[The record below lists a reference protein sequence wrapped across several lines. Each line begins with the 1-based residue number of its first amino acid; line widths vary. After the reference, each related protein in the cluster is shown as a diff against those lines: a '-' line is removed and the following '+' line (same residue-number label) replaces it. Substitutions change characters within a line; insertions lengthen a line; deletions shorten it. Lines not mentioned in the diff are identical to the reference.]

1 MSTVTLGA
9 VENGKVVEA
18 VVGDVI
24 VVRLTENPTT
34 GYRWSPESVAG
45 RLLETEDDTFVLD
58 SGPQMGRGGTRQFRF
73 RVKASGTTPIN
84 LKHWREWAGED
95 SVTERYTVQ
104 VQAVGEVGA

>member
-1 MSTVTLGA
+1 MSTISLGT
-9 VENGKVVEA
+9 VDNGTTIDA

-34 GYRWSPESVAG
+34 GYRWSLESVEG
-45 RLLETEDDTFVLD
+45 SLLTIEDDTFVLD
-58 SGPQMGRGGTRQFRF
+58 SGPPMGSGGTRQFRF
-73 RVKASGTTPIN
+73 RTTAAGATTLN

>member
-24 VVRLTENPTT
+24 LVRLTENPTT
-34 GYRWSPESVAG
+34 GYRWSLESVEG
-45 RLLETEDDTFVLD
+45 SLLAIEDDTFVLD
-58 SGPQMGRGGTRQFRF
+58 SGPQTGSGGTRRFQFC
-73 RVKASGTTPIN
+73 ATAAGTTPIH

-95 SVTERYTVQ
+95 SVTERYAVQ
-104 VQAVGEVGA
+104 VRVGLAH

>member
-1 MSTVTLGA
+1 MSTISLGT
-9 VENGKVVEA
+9 VDNGTTIDA

-34 GYRWSPESVAG
+34 GYRWSLESVEG
-45 RLLETEDDTFVLD
+45 SLLTIEDDTFVLD
-58 SGPQMGRGGTRQFRF
+58 SGPPMGSGGTRQFRF
-73 RVKASGTTPIN
+73 RTTAAGATPIH